1 MKNLIMK
8 NILLILYFSS
18 LNLGYGQSV
27 SGDCKNKQETYN
39 WVDGNIYVLINNE
52 GKEGVQGTLTYNLSP
67 HYTRFSYMFLE
78 RIKLNPFPRRI
89 AIVNVVNNPS
99 LINRT

>member
-8 NILLILYFSS
+8 NILLILYFS
-18 LNLGYGQSV
+18 LVNLGYGQSV
-27 SGDCKNKQETYN
+27 SGDCKNKQETYT
-39 WVDGNIYVLINNE
+39 WAEGNIYVLIHKDC
-52 GKEGVQGTLTYNLSP
+52 KEGVQGTFTYNLSP

-78 RIKLNPFPRRI
+78 KIKLNPFPRRI

>member
-8 NILLILYFSS
+8 NILLILYVG
-18 LNLGYGQSV
+18 LVNLGYGQSV
-27 SGDCKNKQETYN
+27 LVDCKNKQETYT
-39 WVDGNIYVLINNE
+39 WAEGNIYVLIHKD
-52 GKEGVQGTLTYNLSP
+52 GKEGVQGTFTYNLSP
-67 HYTRFSYMFLE
+67 HYTRFSYMILE
-78 RIKLNPFPRRI
+78 RIKLNPYPRRI